1 MKKILLTTYLLLF
14 SFLLAVAAPVDEQS
28 ARKIAGDFFYS
39 NKSGLTRAAVNDG
52 LVRAFTGVAD
62 GNDAGIYVFN
72 MDKGFVVVSA
82 NDELPAVL
90 AYGLG
95 NSYDAKTAPDAMKVL
110 LKAYHDAA
118 TIKGVTRATVSTHPD
133 IAPMTTTKW
142 DQNAPYNMYCPEEDG
157 VKCPTGCVA
166 TAMAQLMYYYRW
178 PESFNWDAMN
188 KQYAETEE
196 GAAAETVAKL
206 MADVGKSVG
215 MDYAP
220 DTSGASEYDA
230 VEAFRNTYNYAHTTE
245 LVERSCYTA
254 STWDELM
261 YNELKAKR
269 PIFYAAV
276 SVSSAKGPAGHA
288 FVIDGYQAKAGVG
301 YYHVNWGWGGFSD
314 NYFLISV
321 LNSREEYT
329 GGNAGSSGYSIDQ
342 SAIIGFDKGKV
353 GTETSTRFAIKS
365 VEIPGDKG
373 VYTRSSTSLNFPELQ
388 LQFSCFNVTLP
399 AEARHYDLAYALYQ
413 DRELVKM
420 IDSVSFKDII
430 AGGAPMDFGMGF
442 SKFTTGSFAIGKGLA
457 DGTYQLR
464 LLSRETGK
472 KQWQWAMLA
481 ACRYVELTIDGRN
494 MTTTTYGQ
502 YSDPYVSSFK
512 INSVK
517 VSENC
522 EVGKPITITVNVT
535 DRNSVSNAPLY
546 LYGNASL
553 ALGEDQFQL
562 LTGCGTNLDA
572 GQTGDVVLEYTP
584 QRAGKFVFYLSGDP
598 EELTDSLYRFEV
610 NVSGFALVMDME
622 VENAKSTSSGMNEVP
637 GTSFKGTLHFS
648 NYGSL
653 AYDKGVNLSFYGGAS
668 VNTMES
674 LGSKKEAL
682 GLQIGES
689 KDIAFSYDNL
699 TVGNYYMLLV
709 TAFDGENAKPLN
721 YEDAGDGYIRFYYNV
736 IYLLTQDTAIKDIM
750 FDTEDAIVYDMRGV
764 RVGKASDLKSLPKG
778 IYIINKKKVVNR

>member
-28 ARKIAGDFFYS
+28 ARKIAGAFLQS
-39 NKSGLTRAAVNDG
+39 NKYGFTRSVADYELTRAI
-52 LVRAFTGVAD
+52 TGVAD
-62 GNDAGIYVFN
+62 GEDAGIYVFN
-72 MDKGFVVVSA
+72 IDKGFVVVSA

-90 AYGLG
+90 AYGTG
-95 NSYDAKTAPDAMKVL
+95 EAYDAKTAPEAMKFI
-110 LKAYHDAA
+110 LKAYHQTANSVV
-118 TIKGVTRATVSTHPD
+118 KTRAAVSTHSD
-133 IAPMTTTKW
+133 ISPLITTKW
-142 DQNAPYNMYCPEEDG
+142 DQTAPYNMYCPEEDG

-166 TAMAQLMYYYRW
+166 TAMSQLMYYHKW
-178 PESFNWDAMN
+178 PESFDWNAMKTTYTEADDSDAA
-188 KQYAETEE
+188 KA
-196 GAAAETVAKL
+196 VAKL
-206 MADVGKSVG
+206 MSDVGKNVFMKYQADQSSASDVEISEVLRNIYHYSEST
-215 MDYAP
+215 DYI
-220 DTSGASEYDA
+220 T
-230 VEAFRNTYNYAHTTE
+230 
-245 LVERSCYTA
+245 RSCYTPA
-254 STWDELM
+254 SWDEVI
-261 YNELKAKR
+261 YNELAAKR
-269 PIFYAAV
+269 PVLYSAQ
-276 SVSSAKGPAGHA
+276 SVSSADGMGGHA
-288 FVIDGYQAKAGVG
+288 FLLDGYQAKDGVG
-301 YYHVNWGWGGFSD
+301 YYHVNWGWGGYSD

-321 LNSREEYT
+321 LNPREEYT
-329 GGNAGSSGYSIDQ
+329 GGNAGSSGYSILQAAVVGAEKGDAGAEI
-342 SAIIGFDKGKV
+342 SYRLKIGSMD
-353 GTETSTRFAIKS
+353 IQD
-365 VEIPGDKG
+365 DKG
-373 VYTRSSTSLNFPELQ
+373 VYTRSSTSVDFPAFQ
-388 LQFSCFNVTLP
+388 VVVSCFNVNQP
-399 AEARHYDLAYALYQ
+399 DARQYDLACALYKG
-413 DRELVKM
+413 DELLQ
-420 IDSVSFKDII
+420 ILDSCSLKDIT
-430 AGGAPMDFGMGF
+430 GGDPLECNLGYSGIG
-442 SKFTTGSFAIGKGLA
+442 TGSLILGKGLA
-457 DGTYQLR
+457 NGTYQLR
-464 LLSRETGK
+464 MLSRETGK
-472 KQWQWAMLA
+472 KKWHWAMSA
-481 ACRYVELTIDGRN
+481 TCRYVELTIDGRN
-494 MTTTTYGQ
+494 MMTTIYGRD
-502 YSDPYVSSFK
+502 SETFNSWFK
-512 INSVK
+512 VNSVK

-522 EVGKPITITVNVT
+522 EVGKPMTITVNLT
-535 DRNSVSNAPLY
+535 DKNKVSNAPIY

-562 LTGCGTNLDA
+562 LAGCGTNLEA

-668 VNTMES
+668 VNAMES

-709 TAFDGENAKPLN
+709 TAFDGENTKPLN